1 MDAYVQTVDVHPPL
15 PFQVEVLSFLLPR
28 MLSML
33 PSSLGEMLE
42 EGPLVHPGPAA
53 RLAYT

>member
-15 PFQVEVLSFLLPR
+15 PFQVGVLPFLLPR

-53 RLAYT
+53 PLAYT